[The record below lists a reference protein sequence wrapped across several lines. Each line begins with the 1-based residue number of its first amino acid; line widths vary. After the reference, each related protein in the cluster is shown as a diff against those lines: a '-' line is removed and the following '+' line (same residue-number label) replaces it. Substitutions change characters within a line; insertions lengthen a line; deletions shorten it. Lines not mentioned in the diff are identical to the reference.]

1 MTTLIAQI
9 EALFIVTHSD
19 PSHLTFVDGY
29 DEFILT
35 DGNLYASCDGQ
46 LLPGC
51 KKVSRI
57 AQVVK
62 FVNDR
67 K

>member
-1 MTTLIAQI
+1 MSALIAQI
-9 EALFIVTHSD
+9 AANYVHTNIDADSIR
-19 PSHLTFVDGY
+19 FVDGD
-29 DEFILT
+29 DEFVLT
-35 DGNLYASCDGQ
+35 DGTLYASCDGQ